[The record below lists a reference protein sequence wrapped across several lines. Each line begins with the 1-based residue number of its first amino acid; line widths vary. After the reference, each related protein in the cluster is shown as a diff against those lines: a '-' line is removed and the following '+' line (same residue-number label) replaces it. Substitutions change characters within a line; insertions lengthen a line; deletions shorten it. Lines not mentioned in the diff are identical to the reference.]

1 MRHMRVASLV
11 LAAALSGLSVAPSA
25 QSPAAA
31 PATGQLLVYFGTYTG
46 EKTNSKGIYVSRLDL
61 ASGKLSEAELAG
73 ETTNP
78 SFLAVHPSGGFLYA
92 ANEVREFEGKEGG
105 SVTGFAVDRKTGK
118 LTLLNAQSSVGRGP
132 AHLTVD
138 RVGKNVL
145 VANYGGGSVAVLP
158 IGSDGMLKPH
168 TAFMQHTGTSVNPTR
183 QKGPHAHSI
192 NVSPNNRFAYAADLG
207 IDKVMIYRFDADKG
221 TLTANDPPFAEVQ
234 PGSGPRHFAFHP
246 QGRFAYVIN
255 ELALAVTAFRADPD
269 RGSLTEIQTIT
280 TLPTG
285 ESPQPAYSTAEV
297 QVHPSGRFLY
307 GSNRGHNSITV
318 FSIDKNSGQLTF
330 VQNEPTKGDAPRG
343 FGIDPSGRYF
353 LAGNQ
358 RSDSVI
364 VYRIDQQTGRLTPTD
379 QMLKVASP
387 VSVKFITPE
396 GSKK

>member
-1 MRHMRVASLV
+1 MHQIRVGTFFLAV
-11 LAAALSGLSVAPSA
+11 AGAWLAAAPSA
-25 QSPAAA
+25 QSPAS
-31 PATGQLLVYFGTYTG
+31 PATGELLVYFGTYTG
-46 EKTNSKGIYVSRLDL
+46 EKTSSKGIYVSRLDL
-61 ASGKLSEAELAG
+61 ASGKLTEAELAG

-78 SFLAVHPSGGFLYA
+78 SFLAVHPTGRFLFA

-105 SVTGFAVDRKTGK
+105 SVSSFAVDRKTGK
-118 LTLLNAQSSVGRGP
+118 LTALNQQSSVGRGP

-138 RVGKNVL
+138 KEGRNVL

-158 IGSDGMLKPH
+158 IGADGMLTPH

-183 QKGPHAHSI
+183 QKGPHAHSV
-192 NVSPNNRFAYAADLG
+192 NVNPGNRFAYVADLG
-207 IDKVMIYRFDADKG
+207 IDKVMIYRFDPAKG
-221 TLTANDPPFAEVQ
+221 TLAPADPPFAEVK
-234 PGSGPRHFAFHP
+234 PGSGPRHFSFHP

-255 ELALAVTAFRADPD
+255 ELTLTVTAFRADPD
-269 RGSLTEIQTIT
+269 RGSLTEIQTVS
-280 TLPTG
+280 TLPAG
-285 ESPQPAYSTAEV
+285 ETPQPGQSTAEV

-318 FSIDKNSGQLTF
+318 FTIDKNSGQLTF

-343 FGIDPSGRYF
+343 FGIDPSGKYF

-364 VYRIDQQTGRLTPTD
+364 VYQIDQQTGRLTPTG

-387 VSVKFITPE
+387 VSVKFIASE
-396 GSKK
+396 K

>member
-1 MRHMRVASLV
+1 MNQIRVASLV
-11 LAAALSGLSVAPSA
+11 LAAAVVAFSLAPSA
-25 QSPAAA
+25 QSPA
-31 PATGQLLVYFGTYTG
+31 PPNGELLVYFGTYTG

-73 ETTNP
+73 ETANP
-78 SFLAVHPSGGFLYA
+78 SFLAVHPSSRFLYA
-92 ANEVREFEGKEGG
+92 ANEVRDFEGKEGG

-138 RVGKNVL
+138 RVGRNVL

-207 IDKVMIYRFDADKG
+207 IDKIMIYRLDADKG
-221 TLTANDPPFAEVQ
+221 TLTAAEPPFAAVK
-234 PGSGPRHFAFHP
+234 PGSGPRHFAFRP
-246 QGRFAYVIN
+246 DGRFAYVIN
-255 ELALAVTAFRADPD
+255 ELTLTVTAFRANPD
-269 RGSLTEIQTIT
+269 SGALTDIQTVT
-280 TLPTG
+280 TLPAG
-285 ESPQPAYSTAEV
+285 ETPQAGQSTAEV

-318 FSIDKNSGQLTF
+318 FTIDKNSGQLTF

-343 FGIDPSGRYF
+343 FGIDPSGRYL

-358 RSDSVI
+358 RSDTVI
-364 VYRIDQQTGRLTPTD
+364 VYSIDQQTGRLTPTG

-387 VSVKFITPE
+387 VSVKFIPVE
-396 GSKK
+396 GK

>member
-1 MRHMRVASLV
+1 MHQTRVATFF
-11 LAAALSGLSVAPSA
+11 LAAAVTWL
-25 QSPAAA
+25 AAA
-31 PATGQLLVYFGTYTG
+31 PAAQSPSASGANGELLVYFGTYTN

-61 ASGKLSEAELAG
+61 ASGKLTEAELAG
-73 ETTNP
+73 ETSNP
-78 SFLAVHPSGGFLYA
+78 SFLAVHPTHRFLYA
-92 ANEVREFEGKEGG
+92 ANEVREFAGKEGG
-105 SVTGFAVDRKTGK
+105 SVSGFAVDRKTGK
-118 LTLLNAQSSVGRGP
+118 LTALNQESTVGRGT

-138 RVGKNVL
+138 KEGRNVL
-145 VANYGGGSVAVLP
+145 AANYGGGSVAVLP
-158 IGSDGMLKPH
+158 IGPDGMLKPH
-168 TAFMQHTGTSVNPTR
+168 TAFMQHTGTSINPTR

-207 IDKVMIYRFDADKG
+207 IDKVMIYRLDAAKG
-221 TLTANDPPFAEVQ
+221 TLTANDPPFAEVK

-255 ELALAVTAFRADPD
+255 ELTLTVTAFRADPD
-269 RGSLTEIQTIT
+269 RGSLTEIQTVT
-280 TLPTG
+280 TLPAG
-285 ESPQPAYSTAEV
+285 ETPQPGQSTAEV

-318 FSIDKNSGQLTF
+318 FTIDQNSGQLTF

-364 VYRIDQQTGRLTPTD
+364 VYRIDQQSGRLTPTG

-387 VSVKFITPE
+387 VSIKFIPAM
-396 GSKK
+396 